1 MNSNDPMIEGTPDP
15 VIAFEKPRP
24 ARLDSIDFLRGL
36 VMIIMALDHVRDFFS
51 DRLFL
56 DATDLTR
63 TTPANFLTRWVT
75 HFCAPTFIFLAGT
88 AAFLSGTRGKS
99 KSALSWFLFT
109 RGVWLAFFEV
119 VVNRIMWMFNFDWHH
134 HGAGVFWA
142 IGWSMVALSLLVY
155 LPTYVV
161 TTFGVLMI
169 VLHNLLDNLKP
180 ADVPIPGWLWTI
192 LHYPGDA
199 TVVARGAFETS
210 YTFGTGYCLIPWMGV
225 MAAGYG
231 FGTIMLLDRPTRRRC
246 LFQLGIA
253 LTLGFIL
260 LRAVNFYGDPR
271 TRTEQSSGYNLQL
284 ISSPDDI
291 SSIPVKAKSL
301 VIVAAENDTLHFRIF
316 DRDGK
321 VVVDADETSLTEHAR
336 QIDALKTQLKNLWLP
351 HELTNSEKDPV
362 INAVTSIV
370 GHSQSSPLWTFMAF
384 LNCTK
389 YPASL
394 LYLLMTLGPAILALA
409 VFDRPLGSLAKPI
422 ITFGRVPLFYYLLHI
437 PLIHGGAVL
446 LDYLRFGWSPLA
458 TAGPWEVK
466 ESEIPSTYGV
476 SLPVVYLIWIG
487 VVLILYYPCRW
498 FAAVKQRRRDVWLSY
513 L

>member
-1 MNSNDPMIEGTPDP
+1 MNANDTTAERTAAPE
-15 VIAFEKPRP
+15 IAFDKPRP

-36 VMIIMALDHVRDFFS
+36 VMILMALDHVRDFFS

-99 KSALSWFLFT
+99 KSDLSWFLFT

-155 LPTYVV
+155 LPTFVV

-169 VLHNLLDNLKP
+169 VLHNLLDILKP

-192 LHYPGDA
+192 LHHPGDA
-199 TVVARGAFETS
+199 TVVAHGTFETS

-231 FGTIMLLDRPTRRRC
+231 FGTLMLLDRPTRRRR
-246 LFQLGIA
+246 LFQLGIS
-253 LTLGFIL
+253 LTLGFII
-260 LRAVNFYGDPR
+260 LRAANVYGDPR
-271 TRTEQSSGYNLQL
+271 PWSVQSNP
-284 ISSPDDI
+284 IKT
-291 SSIPVKAKSL
+291 KAEDPFGS
-301 VIVAAENDTLHFRIF
+301 
-316 DRDGK
+316 
-321 VVVDADETSLTEHAR
+321 VVDH
-336 QIDALKTQLKNLWLP
+336 QLDKP
-351 HELTNSEKDPV
+351 
-362 INAVTSIV
+362 
-370 GHSQSSPLWTFMAF
+370 SPLWTFLSF

-394 LYLLMTLGPAILALA
+394 DYLLMTLGPAILALA
-409 VFDRPLGSLAKPI
+409 IFDRPLGSLAKPI

-466 ESEIPSTYGV
+466 ETEIPSTYGV
-476 SLPVVYLIWIG
+476 SLPVVYLIWIA

-498 FAAVKQRRRDVWLSY
+498 FAAVKQRRRDFWLSY

>member
-1 MNSNDPMIEGTPDP
+1 MKSNRPTAELTIDKE
-15 VIAFEKPRP
+15 VEKPRP

-36 VMIIMALDHVRDFFS
+36 VMILMALDHVRDFFS

-56 DATDLTR
+56 DATELTT

-99 KSALSWFLFT
+99 KRALSWFLFT
-109 RGVWLAFFEV
+109 RGIWLAFFEV
-119 VVNRIMWMFNFDWHH
+119 VINRIMWMFNFDWHH

-142 IGWSMVALSLLVY
+142 IGLSMVVLSILVY
-155 LPTYVV
+155 LTTRVV
-161 TTFGVLMI
+161 TLFGISMI
-169 VLHNLLDNLKP
+169 LLHNHLDGLKP
-180 ADVPIPGWLWTI
+180 ADVHLPGWLWTI

-199 TVVARGAFETS
+199 TVYGD

-231 FGTIMLLDRPTRRRC
+231 LGTIMLLDRATRRSE
-246 LFQLGIA
+246 LFQLGIT
-253 LTLGFIL
+253 LTLGFIV
-260 LRAVNFYGDPR
+260 LRAANVYGDPR
-271 TRTEQSSGYNLQL
+271 PWSEQ
-284 ISSPDDI
+284 
-291 SSIPVKAKSL
+291 A
-301 VIVAAENDTLHFRIF
+301 
-316 DRDGK
+316 
-321 VVVDADETSLTEHAR
+321 
-336 QIDALKTQLKNLWLP
+336 
-351 HELTNSEKDPV
+351 
-362 INAVTSIV
+362 
-370 GHSQSSPLWTFMAF
+370 SPLWTFLSF

-409 VFDRPLGSLAKPI
+409 IFDRPLGSLAAPI
-422 ITFGRVPLFYYLLHI
+422 ITCGRVPLFYYLLHI

-458 TAGPWEVK
+458 KAGPWDVRPG
-466 ESEIPSTYGV
+466 EIPDSYGV

-487 VVLILYYPCRW
+487 VVLILYLPCRW
-498 FAAVKQRRRDVWLSY
+498 FAALKQRRRDVWLSY